1 LILPEPNLGDLGC
14 IEENEEVYDP
24 ASLQDVDD
32 EENEMSIKN
41 SELIDLIASSS
52 VKLTEAQMRE
62 AEGLYQMIGEEEKS
76 AQ

>member
-1 LILPEPNLGDLGC
+1 
-14 IEENEEVYDP
+14 
-24 ASLQDVDD
+24 VDD